1 MASNLTM
8 DNLAKIYTYCD
19 YVIQKNMG
27 RDIISIFEALQDKPK
42 EEVTAFIMDTLG
54 EDDILKSL
62 FSRDDVTLV
71 MGELIT
77 QMGSNAILRLD
88 NSIIQN
94 SNLPPDRINFNPS
107 EEQVK
112 RVFAGLR
119 RNKELFERFYKG
131 KEWEISIM
139 QADGNLGVKNIQVT
153 PSTFMHLLG
162 FETKYLL
169 KMSSHPD
176 LVQQFA
182 APLLNPNEAERLM
195 TSPNDKKLMD
205 LLQMLID
212 SEGKVIEYA
221 CDGRLRQSVNF
232 DKVEMK
238 NFAFERT
245 QPYEH
250 ASGIILF
257 DKQLAKSKGYQKLDH
272 IDSDL
277 ILLQDFIRRHDATG
291 EYGLDYVFSVFARKG
306 KTHDQQSSVI
316 SGAAGGG
323 PNSGFIDG
331 QQHDLSPHIELVQEP
346 TLDFDV
352 RVKKGNVAPTPM
364 PNLRRVNEY
373 GYNPSNP
380 VTLADLSKLKPI
392 ELVGIPRKS
401 DKEIQKMFEQKSTG
415 DGHKKI

>member
-169 KMSSHPD
+169 KNLLDSLKYLIYKD
-176 LVQQFA
+176 L
-182 APLLNPNEAERLM
+182 
-195 TSPNDKKLMD
+195 KW
-205 LLQMLID
+205 IW
-212 SEGKVIEYA
+212 
-221 CDGRLRQSVNF
+221 
-232 DKVEMK
+232 
-238 NFAFERT
+238 
-245 QPYEH
+245 
-250 ASGIILF
+250 
-257 DKQLAKSKGYQKLDH
+257 
-272 IDSDL
+272 
-277 ILLQDFIRRHDATG
+277 
-291 EYGLDYVFSVFARKG
+291 
-306 KTHDQQSSVI
+306 
-316 SGAAGGG
+316 
-323 PNSGFIDG
+323 
-331 QQHDLSPHIELVQEP
+331 
-346 TLDFDV
+346 
-352 RVKKGNVAPTPM
+352 
-364 PNLRRVNEY
+364 
-373 GYNPSNP
+373 
-380 VTLADLSKLKPI
+380 
-392 ELVGIPRKS
+392 
-401 DKEIQKMFEQKSTG
+401 
-415 DGHKKI
+415 